1 MNDFK
6 IGDDIKYKSKKEINE
21 ELSKK
26 RNKKVIVLI
35 ILVILIGITTSIV
48 SYKLLNNNKKEEP
61 IKTEIDINDQNIKL
75 LYEYVTYGTE
85 GKRNTKFLEEKNV
98 TLKSFSPEEKYY
110 YALQFIDSSDIEST
124 NQYTKDNNKIYT
136 LSEEVL
142 KQSMVQFFG
151 PKITYSKNIDINYT
165 FPFLIDKK
173 NTARLYYDSYNNG
186 LNIVFTSNKDI
197 QKESN
202 TVKEINTKLKSA
214 TQDEEGNITIKEQV
228 LYQKLTQNDDNTYK
242 IETYKDF
249 NKGILIDIEDKLTKE
264 YIDNYKID
272 FSKYNNTT
280 IIEYN
285 FKVYNNTYYFDSS
298 KIIV

>member
-124 NQYTKDNNKIYT
+124 HQYTKDNNKI
-136 LSEEVL
+136 
-142 KQSMVQFFG
+142 
-151 PKITYSKNIDINYT
+151 
-165 FPFLIDKK
+165 
-173 NTARLYYDSYNNG
+173 
-186 LNIVFTSNKDI
+186 
-197 QKESN
+197 
-202 TVKEINTKLKSA
+202 
-214 TQDEEGNITIKEQV
+214 
-228 LYQKLTQNDDNTYK
+228 
-242 IETYKDF
+242 
-249 NKGILIDIEDKLTKE
+249 
-264 YIDNYKID
+264 
-272 FSKYNNTT
+272 
-280 IIEYN
+280 
-285 FKVYNNTYYFDSS
+285 
-298 KIIV
+298 